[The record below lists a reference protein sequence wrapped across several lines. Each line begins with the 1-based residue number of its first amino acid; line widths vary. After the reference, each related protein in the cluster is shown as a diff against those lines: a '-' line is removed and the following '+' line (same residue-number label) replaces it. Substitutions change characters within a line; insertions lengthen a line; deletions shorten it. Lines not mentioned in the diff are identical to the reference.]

1 MDPAAMQ
8 AKIGELE
15 ASLLTVT
22 GALQQLST
30 QQAVAQMLHGCYG
43 LGP

>member
-1 MDPAAMQ
+1 MQ

-15 ASLLTVT
+15 ASLATVT

-30 QQAVAQMLHGCYG
+30 QQAAALSTQATQATSAREV
-43 LGP
+43 